1 MPRRTWEAKTKAMMV
16 LAGLKGQPVA
26 ERCTAHQQRQAQDD
40 PWRDQCLAHAANAV
54 AVHKQRQRAA
64 RRAREHATLKPRV
77 GELTRECTQSAAGH
91 GGTGS
96 RLPWWPG
103 VLKTPGRASGRSRPS
118 SRSGALGAAGPP
130 GTASRSG
137 PSTRR
142 GCGGGGARLTCWCCR
157 PPTQSAADADR
168 PPTTIA
174 QTSCVVGPGD
184 DPRAGRRLGLD
195 VYRRGPRVVDQD
207 ERGL

>member
-40 PWRDQCLAHAANAV
+40 PWRDQCLAHVANAV
-54 AVHKQRQRAA
+54 AVHEQRQRAA

-77 GELTRECTQSAAGH
+77 GELTRECSQSAAGR
-91 GGTGS
+91 GGAGS
-96 RLPWWPG
+96 RLPWCPS
-103 VLKTPGRASGRSRPS
+103 VLKTAGRASGRSRPR

-137 PSTRR
+137 PSTRPR
-142 GCGGGGARLTCWCCR
+142 QQDADAAAEARAS
-157 PPTQSAADADR
+157 PAGAADPRRKALRTPTGRQPQSPR
-168 PPTTIA
+168 PHAWWGLEMTQGPVEGLGWMSI
-174 QTSCVVGPGD
+174 VVG
-184 DPRAGRRLGLD
+184 R
-195 VYRRGPRVVDQD
+195 
-207 ERGL
+207 EW